1 MSLMYR
7 LPRGWRWAKNQGAN
21 VVRLATDGRTEVWLS
36 HDGDLVITR
45 SPPGEPSAA
54 PTAVV
59 MAVLSPRPSFGP

>member
-1 MSLMYR
+1 MYR

-21 VVRLATDGRTEVWLS
+21 VVRLATDGRTKVWLS
-36 HDGDLVITR
+36 HDGDLVIT